1 MSLKG
6 LLLECGNGGKVRE
19 TTASLQGHLSHSFL
33 QAPPGVLQN
42 LALAT
47 AIVLLYLTCVLL

>member
-6 LLLECGNGGKVRE
+6 LLLECGNGGKVRD
-19 TTASLQGHLSHSFL
+19 TASLQGHLSHGFL